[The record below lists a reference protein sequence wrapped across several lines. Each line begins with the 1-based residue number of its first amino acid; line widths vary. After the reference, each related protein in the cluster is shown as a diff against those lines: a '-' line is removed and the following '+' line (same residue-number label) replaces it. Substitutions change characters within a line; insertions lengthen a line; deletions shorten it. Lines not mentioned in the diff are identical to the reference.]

1 MEPMQRNPELRRS
14 QIEHDL
20 PHLHRE
26 RWNRI
31 TAELAEQ
38 IEAAAGDEREHLKQ
52 RLHQHYADRFHP
64 ETSRTAL
71 LAEAGADKA
80 D

>member
-1 MEPMQRNPELRRS
+1 MKTPKPNVELRRY

-20 PHLHRE
+20 DYLHRE

-31 TAELAEQ
+31 TAELSDR
-38 IEAAAGDEREHLKQ
+38 IEAATPDERLALSEQLD
-52 RLHQHYADRFHP
+52 RHYADRFRP
-64 ETSRTAL
+64 ETSRAAL
-71 LAEAGADKA
+71 LAEVGASEA